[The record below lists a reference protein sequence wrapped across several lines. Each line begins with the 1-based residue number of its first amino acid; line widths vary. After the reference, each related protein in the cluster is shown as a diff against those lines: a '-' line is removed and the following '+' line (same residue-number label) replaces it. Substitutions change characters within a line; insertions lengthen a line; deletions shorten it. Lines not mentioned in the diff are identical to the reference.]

1 MQRHSSC
8 KSATDARES
17 AHRQA
22 EYWEAKPLTT
32 LVTTWIA
39 KHTMAAARQFLK
51 LDQPFP
57 MHRGGDLQNV
67 QLAYETWG
75 ELNSARDNAIL
86 IMTGLSPSAHAAS
99 STLDCSPGWWEDMV
113 GPGRAIDTRRFFVVC
128 VNSLGSVFGSTSP
141 ASINPKTSQP
151 YRLSFPIL
159 SVEDIARGGYEVIRS
174 LKIEQL
180 RCVIGPSLGGM
191 TVLAFAAMF
200 PNAARSLI
208 SISGAARSTPF
219 TIALRSLQREMIRK
233 DDAWQGGNYPADA
246 IPVEGMR
253 LARKLGMITYRSAK
267 EWLQRFGRERASVE
281 HKPDDPFGIDFEIEA
296 YLENHAAKFVGQFD
310 PNAYL
315 YLSRAM
321 DLFDLADHGQ
331 GSLLEALK
339 GFKLDNALVIG
350 VETDLLFPIEQ
361 QQELADGLTAGG
373 CSTKFVRLN
382 SLQGHDSFLVDMD
395 QFRPI
400 IGDFL
405 REI

>member
-1 MQRHSSC
+1 
-8 KSATDARES
+8 
-17 AHRQA
+17 
-22 EYWEAKPLTT
+22 
-32 LVTTWIA
+32 
-39 KHTMAAARQFLK
+39 MAAARQYLK
-51 LDQPFP
+51 LDKPFP
-57 MHRGGDLQNV
+57 MRRGGVLQGV

-75 ELNSARDNAIL
+75 ELTPARDNAIL
-86 IMTGLSPSAHAAS
+86 IVTGLSPSAHAAS
-99 STLDCSPGWWEDMV
+99 SENDCSPGWWEDMV
-113 GPGRAIDTRRFFVVC
+113 GPGRPIDTDRFFVVC

-141 ASINPKTSQP
+141 ASINPQTGQP

-159 SVEDIARGGYEVIRS
+159 TVEDIARGGYEVIRS
-174 LKIEQL
+174 LGIERL

-233 DDAWQGGNYPADA
+233 DDAWKGGNYSADA

-281 HKPDDPFGIDFEIEA
+281 HKPDDPFGIDFEIES

-321 DLFDLADHGQ
+321 DLFDLADHGE
-331 GSLLEALK
+331 GSLSEALK
-339 GFKLDNALVIG
+339 RFKVERALIIG

-361 QQELADGLTAGG
+361 QQELADGLNTGG
-373 CSTKFVRLN
+373 RVVKFSRLD

-395 QFRPI
+395 QFRPV

-405 REI
+405 REL